1 MVAYDESSARDS
13 SFAQFFFTFLA
24 SGLLLAP
31 SLDCTSRLR
40 PSLAFTGTLRPNLDL
55 AGVLDL
61 DLDLDLDLERH
72 SMGLRDLETVRVLC
86 LNLPEL
92 RSKADLLS

>member
-13 SFAQFFFTFLA
+13 SFAQFFFNFLS

-31 SLDCTSRLR
+31 SLDCTSLLR
-40 PSLAFTGTLRPNLDL
+40 PSLAFTGTLWPNLDL

-61 DLDLDLDLERH
+61 DLDLDRH
-72 SMGLRDLETVRVLC
+72 SKGLRDLETVRVLC

-92 RSKADLLS
+92 GSKADPLS